1 MSNIL
6 KGTDIKYFE
15 NLILSNQLDC
25 LSEDVLEDILKNI
38 LPKNGDGKVL
48 IKYRLPK
55 KFGTAGKFIPS
66 GAFLE
71 VNVSKLNDW
80 LKMNTDSLAEYYNI
94 HERELLRKYLILFVL
109 THEIEHSYQ
118 YLIAKEKLE
127 APCKLVQQGYNSL
140 LDLMEKKDYIL
151 PRPILL
157 VRRAVSLSCYKAH
170 ENEFVLERNAN
181 IEGLD
186 LLCKLSFKLNHLQ
199 INQMFKDMFNI
210 FAYAGYHDD
219 CFGSFNQTYKNIHM
233 YDKYCKFDFDF
244 ELSLDERVRFGLEID
259 EKTRNELKLLVKGS
273 KKKV

>member
-15 NLILSNQLDC
+15 RMILSNQLDR

-38 LPKNGDGKVL
+38 LPKNGDGELLV
-48 IKYRLPK
+48 KYRLPK

-80 LKMNTDSLAEYYNI
+80 LKMNTDSLAECYSI
-94 HERELLRKYLILFVL
+94 EDCELLKKYLVLFVL

-118 YLIAKEKLE
+118 YLIAKEKIE
-127 APCKLVQQGYNSL
+127 SPCKLVQQGYKGI

-151 PRPILL
+151 PRPISL
-157 VRRAVSLSCYKAH
+157 VRRTISLFCYKAH

-181 IEGLD
+181 VESLD
-186 LLCKLSFKLNHLQ
+186 LLCSLSAELNHVQ
-199 INQMFKDMFNI
+199 INEMFKDMLNI
-210 FAYAGYHDD
+210 FVYAGYHND
-219 CFGSFNQTYKNIHM
+219 CLGPFNQTYKSIHM
-233 YDKYCKFDFDF
+233 YDKYRKFNFDF
-244 ELSLDERVRFGLEID
+244 ELSLDERLRYGLEID
-259 EKTRNELKLLVKGS
+259 EKTREEVKILVKGS
-273 KKKV
+273 KKKL